1 MKSTQ
6 TKRKKRRTSQMAG
19 TTLCVLYF
27 RGARPLYLCFSLPL
41 LKGKA
46 IVVPGKATPIHFSI
60 TPHRLPFGGAGTFP
74 HSRRGLY
81 RAKCS
86 WRPTLGLPPCVT
98 AFRLVFRSFL
108 FDGKELSAFYH
119 TPPPYKKSRGLGEVC
134 EHSQIHGIFLGRFD
148 RKVHAQQNKPPRNFF
163 LRGFV

>member
-74 HSRRGLY
+74 HSRRGLH

-86 WRPTLGLPPCVT
+86 WRPLLGLPPCVT

-119 TPPPYKKSRGLGEVC
+119 TPPIKNQEVWARFVDT
-134 EHSQIHGIFLGRFD
+134 HKFIGFFRVFLTE
-148 RKVHAQQNKPPRNFF
+148 KAHA
-163 LRGFV
+163 

>member
-1 MKSTQ
+1 MESAW
-6 TKRKKRRTSQMAG
+6 TKRKSAAPAKWLVQRFAFC
-19 TTLCVLYF
+19 TLGSAC
-27 RGARPLYLCFSLPL
+27 PLYLCFSLPL

-74 HSRRGLY
+74 HSRRGLH

-86 WRPTLGLPPCVT
+86 WRPLPGLPPCVT

-119 TPPPYKKSRGLGEVC
+119 TPPPYKKSRGLGDVC
-134 EHSQIHGIFLGRFD
+134 RYAQIHGIFLGYFN
-148 RKVHAQQNKPPRNFF
+148 RKAHA
-163 LRGFV
+163 